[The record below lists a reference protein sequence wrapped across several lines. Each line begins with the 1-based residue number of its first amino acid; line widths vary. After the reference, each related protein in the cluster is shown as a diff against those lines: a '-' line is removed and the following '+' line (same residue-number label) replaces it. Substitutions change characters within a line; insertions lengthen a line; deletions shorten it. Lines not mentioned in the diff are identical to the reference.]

1 MSAHVTQSQSFVYS
15 ATGALVISVV
25 VGLLIGVAVFALLR
39 RRNEV
44 SARVVE
50 FVRPHG
56 TERPRTLAELA
67 LGDSDSRG
75 LPSSPRWRTLSL
87 EMDVAAI
94 NLGLRQLIALV
105 AVAIALAAWLASMFT
120 GSPLGALAGLAVP
133 FAGYVLIRYLADRQ
147 RRLFEEQLPDNLSV
161 VASAMRAG
169 QPFVG
174 ALQSVVDSAP
184 EPSKREMRRAVTD
197 AQLGV
202 PLDEALGTLGERLK
216 SLDFQH
222 VALIAT
228 LQRETGGNTAEVVE
242 LVGDTIR
249 ERLELRQMVRSLTA
263 QGRLAGLIL
272 SVLPVGLL
280 LMVSLINPSYIHPL
294 FHTTIGEMLLGFAA
308 VMTVGGSLVI
318 KKIVQIDL

>member
-1 MSAHVTQSQSFVYS
+1 MSAQITQSQSFLNS
-15 ATGALVISVV
+15 ASGALIVSAA
-25 VGLLIGVAVFALLR
+25 VGLLIGVAVFALMR

-44 SARVVE
+44 GDRVGE
-50 FVRPHG
+50 FVQ
-56 TERPRTLAELA
+56 TSSERPRTLVELA
-67 LGDSDSRG
+67 LGDSDSRA
-75 LPSSPRWRTLSL
+75 LPSSPRWRTLSI

-94 NLGLRQLIALV
+94 NLGLRQLIVLV
-105 AVAIALAAWLASMFT
+105 AVASVVGAGIVIVLI
-120 GSPLGALAGLAVP
+120 GSPIGVLAGPLVP
-133 FAGYVLIRYLADRQ
+133 FFAYMLVRNRANRQ
-147 RRLFEEQLPDNLSV
+147 RRLFERQLPDNLSV

-174 ALQSVVDSAP
+174 ALQSVVDTAP
-184 EPSKREMRRAVTD
+184 EPSKRELRRAVTD

-202 PLDEALGTLGERLK
+202 PLEEALGTLGERLK

-242 LVGDTIR
+242 LVAETIR

-272 SVLPVGLL
+272 SLLPVGLL
-280 LMVSLINPSYIHPL
+280 VMVSVINPQYVHPL
-294 FHTTIGEMLLGFAA
+294 FHTTIGEILIAFAGL
-308 VMTVGGSLVI
+308 MTVMGSLVI
-318 KKIVQIDL
+318 KKIVEIDL

>member
-1 MSAHVTQSQSFVYS
+1 MSAAVTQSQSFLYS
-15 ATGALVISVV
+15 ATGALLLSAII
-25 VGLLIGVAVFALLR
+25 GLLIGVAVYALVH

-44 SARVVE
+44 SARIVD
-50 FVRPHG
+50 FVQPHG
-56 TERPRTLAELA
+56 FEKPRTLAELA
-67 LGDSDSRG
+67 LGDSDSRAFAN
-75 LPSSPRWRTLSL
+75 SPRWRTLSL

-94 NLGLRQLIALV
+94 TIGLPQLIVLMAVATVLV
-105 AVAIALAAWLASMFT
+105 AWIATVLI
-120 GSPLGALAGLAVP
+120 GSPIGAVAGPLVP
-133 FAGYVLIRYLADRQ
+133 FVAYAVIRYLADRQ

-184 EPSKREMRRAVTD
+184 EPSKRELRRAVTD

-202 PLDEALGTLGERLK
+202 PLDEALGSLGERLK

-242 LVGDTIR
+242 LVSDTIR

-263 QGRLAGLIL
+263 QGRLAGMVL
-272 SVLPVGLL
+272 SLLPVCL
-280 LMVSLINPSYIHPL
+280 LMLVSLINPTYMHPL
-294 FHTTIGEMLLGFAA
+294 LSTTTGMILLAIAG
-308 VMTVGGSLVI
+308 VMTVLGSLVI
-318 KKIVQIDL
+318 KKIIQIDL